1 MNKSHIL
8 KTFVEV
14 RWTRKFKDRKS
25 LEKYQKKMLDKQIKF
40 IKENSPYFKKMK
52 FNSFEEIP
60 YMDKKIMMDNFNEL
74 NTVGVNKDEALEL
87 AINSEKTREFE
98 EKLNGISVGLSSG
111 TSGHRGLFVLS
122 DKEIAT
128 WVGGVMAKL
137 LPKNTILNNKVAF
150 FLRADN
156 NLYEGAYTKVMD
168 FRYFDI
174 LKSMDD
180 NVSELDK
187 FNPTILIAPP
197 SVLMVLS
204 KYVEKKKL
212 NINPIRVISV
222 AEVLTKEDEKYFK
235 KTFKQ
240 ERIYQVY
247 QCTEGFLGYTCDYG
261 SFHINEDVVYVEKE
275 YIDKKRFVPIITD
288 FIRSSQPI
296 VRYRLNDI
304 LVESDKKC
312 KCGSPLM
319 VIEKIEGR
327 MDDIFLFDN
336 KDGKEINVFPDF
348 ISRCLVY
355 VPNIKEYKIYQKSKT
370 EMIVYVDNLDKKT
383 KKLITKEFENLSKKM
398 NFKLPVINF
407 EKYTSNL
414 SRKMKRVER
423 GF

>member
-111 TSGHRGLFVLS
+111 TSGHRGLFALS

-156 NLYEGAYTKVMD
+156 NLYEGANTKVMD

>member
-60 YMDKKIMMDNFNEL
+60 YMDKKIMMDYFNEL

-156 NLYEGAYTKVMD
+156 NLYEGANTKVMD

>member
-156 NLYEGAYTKVMD
+156 NLYEGANTKVMD

>member
-14 RWTRKFKDRKS
+14 RWTRKFKDRES

-40 IKENSPYFKKMK
+40 IKDNSSYFKKIK

-137 LPKNTILNNKVAF
+137 LPKNKILNNKVAF

-156 NLYEGAYTKVMD
+156 NLYEGANTKVMD

-180 NVSELDK
+180 NVLELDK

-204 KYVEKKKL
+204 KYIENKKL
-212 NINPIRVISV
+212 SINPIKIISV

-235 KTFKQ
+235 KIFKQ

-247 QCTEGFLGYTCDYG
+247 QCTEGFLGYTCDCG
-261 SFHINEDVVYVEKE
+261 SFHINEDVVYIEKE

-296 VRYRLNDI
+296 IRYRLNDI

-327 MDDIFLFDN
+327 MDDIFLFDSE
-336 KDGKEINVFPDF
+336 DGKQIDVFPDF

-355 VPNIKEYKIYQKSKT
+355 VPNIKEYKVYQKSKN
-370 EMIVYVDNLDKKT
+370 EMIVYVDNIDEKT
-383 KKLITKEFENLSKKM
+383 KELIKKEFENLSKKM

-407 EKYTSNL
+407 EKYTSNFL
-414 SRKMKRVER
+414 QKMKRVER